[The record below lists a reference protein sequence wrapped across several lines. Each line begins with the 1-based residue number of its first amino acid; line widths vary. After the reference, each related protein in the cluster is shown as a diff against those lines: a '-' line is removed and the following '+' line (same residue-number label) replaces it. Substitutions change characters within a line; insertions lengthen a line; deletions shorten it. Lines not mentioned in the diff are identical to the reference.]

1 MIKYMHMKT
10 PRTTLIFRDIHIVW
24 SPSLQNYALS
34 YRGHDDVTRPAGLEN
49 GSTPQDMLTFVMDN
63 YDECY
68 ESAHHLFRRSEIL
81 TKMASEGARI

>member
-24 SPSLQNYALS
+24 SPSMQNYALS
-34 YRGHDDVTRPAGLEN
+34 YRGHDDVTCPAGL
-49 GSTPQDMLTFVMDN
+49 GDCTAQQMLTYVMDN

-68 ESAHHLFRRSEIL
+68 KEAHHLFRRSEIL
-81 TKMASEGARI
+81 TQMAKDGRRI

>member
-24 SPSLQNYALS
+24 SPSMQNYALS
-34 YRGHDDVTRPAGLEN
+34 YRGHDDVTCPAGL
-49 GSTPQDMLTFVMDN
+49 GDCTAQQMLTYVMDN

-68 ESAHHLFRRSEIL
+68 KDAHHLFRRSEIL
-81 TKMASEGARI
+81 TQMANEGARI